1 MPTRL
6 RLCFA
11 SLAVLTLLAGA
22 GAQTIHTVAGG
33 GPASGTPGTSVAA
46 QPWGMAADASGNV
59 YYTEYQ
65 DGSVYKLD
73 TSGNVSRV
81 AGVTANGFSG
91 DGGPATAAE
100 LAYPTGVA
108 LDPSGNLY
116 ISDSGNNRVRVVNT
130 QGGNITV
137 LGVTIA
143 PGHIATV
150 AGNGFY
156 GDTGDGDAATSA
168 EVTPAG
174 VAVDAAGNLYIADPD
189 LSHSVVRKVD
199 TSGTITTVAGKGPY
213 GYSGDGS
220 PATAANLFGPT
231 WVAVDAN
238 GNLYIS
244 DTSNYRIR
252 KVDSGGTIT
261 TVAGNG
267 TQGTSGDGGPATAA
281 QIGGLGALTID
292 AATGDLYFADSNSVV
307 PISHIRRVDSSGII
321 TTVAGNGTPGDT
333 GDGGTATS
341 AEIECGEGVAF
352 VAGNLFFSDYNR
364 VREVSGGIINTVA
377 GNGTPGQLASGF
389 YPQGGAG
396 FSGDGGS
403 ATAAQLT
410 TPYAAAVDAAG
421 NLYFADTDNNR
432 IRVVNMQATGNITVQ
447 GVSIAAGDIATVAG
461 NGTSGYSGDGSSAIS
476 AKINTPNGLAVDTQ
490 GDLFFTDPSDAV
502 VRMVNSAGTIGRVA
516 GGGVGG
522 DGGSATSAALS
533 NPSGV
538 AVDASGNL
546 YIADTN
552 DSRIR
557 VVNMQPSNSIT
568 VFGVTV
574 APGDIATVAGNG
586 TAGYSGDGGLATS
599 AALYYPRAVAVDAS
613 GNLYIADG
621 INSRIR
627 RVDAATAIIT
637 TVAGNGSLGDTG
649 DGGPA
654 TSAKIYY
661 PEAVAVD
668 ASGNFYIGDLY
679 GCRVRVVNTQNNG
692 ITVLGVNIAPGNIA
706 TVAGNGTAGFSGDGG
721 PATSAQLTVAYGLA
735 VDAAGNLYIADTSNN
750 RIRRVDGPQNNTPPP
765 SPSISGEPTN
775 PTNSTSATFTFS
787 DTQSGVSFLCS
798 LDNAAF
804 TACSSGVTYSSLS
817 SSSHT
822 FAVEAKDTLGNT
834 SSATTYTWTIN
845 TSAPPSPSISGEPTN
860 PTNSTSATFTFSD
873 TQSGVSFLCSLDNAA
888 FTACSSGVT
897 YSSLSSSSHT
907 FAVEA
912 KDSLGNT
919 STAASYTWTVST
931 TSGGLSFS
939 PSAVSFGTVT
949 LWGGTSRVLTVTN
962 NTTSSTKFTSITLGS
977 LQGATAKD
985 LTYDRGCDSPVAS
998 GKSCKITLSLWPSKV
1013 GPVSAVL
1020 ALKDNAP
1027 GSPQHVTI
1035 TANVIAPKA
1044 SLSTSSLNL
1053 GSHTINS
1060 SMVETLTLS
1069 NPGVGALEISGFN
1082 ISGSNASDFTQT
1094 NTCGNS
1100 LAANS
1105 SCHISVTFKPRA
1117 RGSRSATLK
1126 ISDDAQSGTQTVSLS
1141 GRGV

>member
-1 MPTRL
+1 MPTR
-6 RLCFA
+6 RCLCFA
-11 SLAVLTLLAGA
+11 SLAILTLLAGA
-22 GAQTIHTVAGG
+22 GAQTILTVAGG
-33 GPASGTPGTSVAA
+33 GPANGTPGTSVAA
-46 QPWGMAADASGNV
+46 QPWNMGADSSGNV

-73 TSGNVSRV
+73 TSGNVTRV
-81 AGVTANGFSG
+81 AGVSANGFSG

-108 LDPSGNLY
+108 LDASGNLY
-116 ISDSGNNRVRVVNT
+116 ISDSGNERVRVVNT

-150 AGNGFY
+150 AGNGLY
-156 GDTGDGDAATSA
+156 GDTGDGGAATSA
-168 EVTPAG
+168 AVTPDG
-174 VAVDAAGNLYIADPD
+174 VAVDGTGNLYIVDND

-199 TSGTITTVAGKGPY
+199 ATTAIITTVAGTGPY
-213 GYSGDGS
+213 GYSGDGG
-220 PATAANLFGPT
+220 PATAAQLFGPT
-231 WVAVDAN
+231 WAAVDAA
-238 GNLYIS
+238 GILYIS
-244 DTSNYRIR
+244 DTSNYRIRAVNTQSSSVTVLGVTIGPGDIVTVAGNGTQGTTGDGGAATSAQLGGVGAIAVDTAGNLYIADSNSVVPISRIR

-267 TQGTSGDGGPATAA
+267 T
-281 QIGGLGALTID
+281 
-292 AATGDLYFADSNSVV
+292 
-307 PISHIRRVDSSGII
+307 
-321 TTVAGNGTPGDT
+321 PGDT
-333 GDGGTATS
+333 GDGGAATS

-396 FSGDGGS
+396 FSGDAGS

-447 GVSIAAGDIATVAG
+447 GVSISAGNIATVAG
-461 NGTSGYSGDGSSAIS
+461 NGTSGYSGDGGPATS
-476 AKINTPNGLAVDTQ
+476 AKINTPNGLAVDTL
-490 GDLFFTDPSDAV
+490 GNLYFTDPSDAV

-516 GGGVGG
+516 GGGAGG
-522 DGGSATSAALS
+522 DGGAATSAALS

-557 VVNMQPSNSIT
+557 LVNMQPSSSIT

-586 TAGYSGDGGLATS
+586 TLGYSGDGGLATS

-627 RVDAATAIIT
+627 RVDASTAIIT

-679 GCRVRVVNTQNNG
+679 GYRVRVVNTQNAG

-706 TVAGNGTAGFSGDGG
+706 TVAGNGTAGFSGDGDR
-721 PATSAQLTVAYGLA
+721 PRALTLPFLTDWQWTQLATSTSRTPRTTAFAEWTRRRTTRRRRPRPS
-735 VDAAGNLYIADTSNN
+735 AAS
-750 RIRRVDGPQNNTPPP
+750 PPTR
-765 SPSISGEPTN
+765 PTR
-775 PTNSTSATFTFS
+775 P
-787 DTQSGVSFLCS
+787 
-798 LDNAAF
+798 
-804 TACSSGVTYSSLS
+804 
-817 SSSHT
+817 
-822 FAVEAKDTLGNT
+822 
-834 SSATTYTWTIN
+834 
-845 TSAPPSPSISGEPTN
+845 APPSPSAI
-860 PTNSTSATFTFSD
+860 
-873 TQSGVSFLCSLDNAA
+873 
-888 FTACSSGVT
+888 
-897 YSSLSSSSHT
+897 
-907 FAVEA
+907 
-912 KDSLGNT
+912 
-919 STAASYTWTVST
+919 
-931 TSGGLSFS
+931 
-939 PSAVSFGTVT
+939 
-949 LWGGTSRVLTVTN
+949 
-962 NTTSSTKFTSITLGS
+962 
-977 LQGATAKD
+977 
-985 LTYDRGCDSPVAS
+985 
-998 GKSCKITLSLWPSKV
+998 
-1013 GPVSAVL
+1013 
-1020 ALKDNAP
+1020 
-1027 GSPQHVTI
+1027 
-1035 TANVIAPKA
+1035 
-1044 SLSTSSLNL
+1044 
-1053 GSHTINS
+1053 
-1060 SMVETLTLS
+1060 
-1069 NPGVGALEISGFN
+1069 
-1082 ISGSNASDFTQT
+1082 
-1094 NTCGNS
+1094 
-1100 LAANS
+1100 
-1105 SCHISVTFKPRA
+1105 PRA
-1117 RGSRSATLK
+1117 
-1126 ISDDAQSGTQTVSLS
+1126 V
-1141 GRGV
+1141 